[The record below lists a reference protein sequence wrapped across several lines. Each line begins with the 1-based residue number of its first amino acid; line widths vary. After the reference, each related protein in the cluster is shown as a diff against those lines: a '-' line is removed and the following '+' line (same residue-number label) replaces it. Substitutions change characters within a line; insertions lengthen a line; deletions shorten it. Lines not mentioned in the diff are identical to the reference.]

1 VAENQASEKQLR
13 DHYLQT
19 LGIVQYVSKEHADEV
34 VVDNPDDPVAESP
47 KIENTN
53 EKPSVS
59 GVTQQ
64 SAIESILQVKTE
76 EKSNKSATKE
86 AKPSAE
92 LPQNTTPLAL
102 RFVFWQPT
110 DELLIATAAEDQLP
124 DHQHIKLLTKIVAA
138 IDSQVSKL
146 PQFDVVNWPPHA
158 SMQGG
163 EKEAKEFLST
173 LVSSKLAAKSTKLLL
188 ILGDSAENWLFAANQ
203 KKAVKDG
210 LLSISPEVTALIVPT
225 LEEIHSQ
232 SQSKRD
238 TWQTICR
245 YFDQKKAS
253 TNI

>member
-1 VAENQASEKQLR
+1 MAENQASERQLR

-19 LGIVQYVSKEHADEV
+19 LGIVKYVSKEHADEV
-34 VVDNPDDPVAESP
+34 VVDVSSEESP
-47 KIENTN
+47 VIENTKLPK
-53 EKPSVS
+53 KPSLS
-59 GVTQQ
+59 QQ
-64 SAIESILQVKTE
+64 SAVEALLQAEPEVKPVKTSE
-76 EKSNKSATKE
+76 DKISSP
-86 AKPSAE
+86 KPAE
-92 LPQNTTPLAL
+92 NVPALAL
-102 RFVFWQPT
+102 QFVFWQPT

-232 SQSKRD
+232 SKSKRD

>member
-1 VAENQASEKQLR
+1 MADNQASQRQLR

-19 LGIVQYVSKEHADEV
+19 LGIVQYVPKEFADEV
-34 VVDNPDDPVAESP
+34 VVDNPEDPVAESP
-47 KIENTN
+47 KIETTN
-53 EKPSVS
+53 HKPSVS

-64 SAIESILQVKTE
+64 SAIESILQEQTE

-86 AKPSAE
+86 AKASAE

-110 DELLIATAAEDQLP
+110 DELLIATTAEDQLP
-124 DHQHIKLLTKIVAA
+124 DSTQVKLLAKIVAA
-138 IDSQVSKL
+138 IDSQASVLS
-146 PQFDVVNWPPHA
+146 QFDVVSWPPHA

-188 ILGDSAENWLFAANQ
+188 ILGDSAKNWLFSASQ
-203 KKAVKDG
+203 KGSIKDG
-210 LLSISPEVTALIVPT
+210 LLSISPEVTAIIAPT
-225 LEEIHSQ
+225 LEEILNQ
-232 SQSKRD
+232 PQSKRH
-238 TWQTICR
+238 TWQIICR

-253 TNI
+253 S

>member
-1 VAENQASEKQLR
+1 MQAEPEVKPVKTLEDKISSPKPAENVPA
-13 DHYLQT
+13 
-19 LGIVQYVSKEHADEV
+19 
-34 VVDNPDDPVAESP
+34 
-47 KIENTN
+47 
-53 EKPSVS
+53 
-59 GVTQQ
+59 
-64 SAIESILQVKTE
+64 
-76 EKSNKSATKE
+76 
-86 AKPSAE
+86 
-92 LPQNTTPLAL
+92 LAL
-102 RFVFWQPT
+102 QFVFWQPT

-188 ILGDSAENWLFAANQ
+188 ILGDSAENWLLAANQ
-203 KKAVKDG
+203 KKLVKGG

-245 YFDQKKAS
+245 YFDEKKAS
-253 TNI
+253 N